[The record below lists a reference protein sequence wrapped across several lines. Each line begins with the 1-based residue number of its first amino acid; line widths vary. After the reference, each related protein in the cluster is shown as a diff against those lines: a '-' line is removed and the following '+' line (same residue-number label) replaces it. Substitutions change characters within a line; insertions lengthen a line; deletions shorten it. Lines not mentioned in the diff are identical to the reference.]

1 MDKKSKSFALDFLAP
16 PAGLV
21 KIKRLS
27 IVLSNGVRQS
37 TSKARRV
44 DEPMLCDT
52 RLGRARSGTGDI
64 IKIKRFDTQG
74 GKFVLR
80 SMTSCLLPKI

>member
-1 MDKKSKSFALDFLAP
+1 MELLSWLP

-21 KIKRLS
+21 QIKRLS

-44 DEPMLCDT
+44 NEPMLCDI
-52 RLGRARSGTGDI
+52 RLGRARSGTGDNLNHCVI
-64 IKIKRFDTQG
+64 RRARPTNS
-74 GKFVLR
+74 KFTVR
-80 SMTSCLLPKI
+80 SRSEH